1 VTQGWSAI
9 KPPQGFQPTRNSHRY
24 YWPAD
29 LHPARFDIAVTAATL
44 VPMNPKRL
52 AAEAALP
59 LVESGMVVGLG
70 TGSTADFLIKALGDA
85 IAEGRLKNVRGVP
98 TSVQS
103 DRRAREL
110 GIPLTTLSECPR
122 PDLTIDGADE
132 IDPHL
137 NLIKGLGGALL
148 REKIVA
154 QASAK
159 LVIIGDTSKTVS
171 VLGSKCPLPVEVA
184 PFCYETHAI
193 YLQSL
198 GGTPVLRRNADGNP
212 YVTDNGNFIFDCRF
226 PSIPDPA
233 ALQNK
238 LKSRAGIVETG
249 LFIQIASIAFVADET
264 GVKTLKKN

>member
-1 VTQGWSAI
+1 M
-9 KPPQGFQPTRNSHRY
+9 RRY
-24 YWPAD
+24 YRPAVPH
-29 LHPARFDIAVTAATL
+29 LPYFDIVADAATL
-44 VPMNPKRL
+44 VPMNPKQL

-110 GIPLTTLSECPR
+110 GIPLTTLAECPR

-159 LVIIGDTSKTVS
+159 LVIIADSSKTVP

-184 PFCYETHAI
+184 PFCFETHAT

-198 GGTPVLRRNADGNP
+198 GGKPVLRRNADGNP

-226 PSIPDPA
+226 PSIANPA
-233 ALQNK
+233 MLQSQ
-238 LKSRAGIVETG
+238 LKNRAGIVESG
-249 LFIQIASIAFVADET
+249 LFIQLATIAFVADER
-264 GVKTLKKN
+264 GVKTLNKSEPLIAKLF